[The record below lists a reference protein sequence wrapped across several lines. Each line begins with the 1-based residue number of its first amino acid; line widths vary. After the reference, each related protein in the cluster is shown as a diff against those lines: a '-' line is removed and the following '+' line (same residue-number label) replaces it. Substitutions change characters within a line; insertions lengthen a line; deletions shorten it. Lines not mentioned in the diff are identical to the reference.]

1 MALPWHKGSHQLLT
15 DGFAP
20 PSECPR
26 CCSQEAHPG
35 FCRLVSARN
44 RKDGGAPW
52 SGRLFWCQREGGASG
67 APGPAAGAAAACPSQ
82 DAFVCCFPE
91 HTVPCTLERGPGRR
105 DPQHTPEPRGC
116 NTERASN
123 ASQLPP
129 GSLCPLPVPWERCHG
144 LGALPRHIPLLR
156 GRAAP
161 HRPPLSPQA
170 GHGDI
175 WGHSWEA
182 LAALRRAGKLCTF
195 PAGRQCLPEE
205 HRQPRLRHKG

>member
-44 RKDGGAPW
+44 RKDGGALW

-91 HTVPCTLERGPGRR
+91 HTESPAPWSVAREEGILSTPQSQGAAIQRGPVMLPSFLLAACARSRCPGRGATGR
-105 DPQHTPEPRGC
+105 
-116 NTERASN
+116 ERSHA
-123 ASQLPP
+123 ASQCSEVGQLHTDP
-129 GSLCPLPVPWERCHG
+129 LCPHR
-144 LGALPRHIPLLR
+144 LGTGTSGGTP
-156 GRAAP
+156 GRLWQ
-161 HRPPLSPQA
+161 R
-170 GHGDI
+170 
-175 WGHSWEA
+175 
-182 LAALRRAGKLCTF
+182 
-195 PAGRQCLPEE
+195 
-205 HRQPRLRHKG
+205 